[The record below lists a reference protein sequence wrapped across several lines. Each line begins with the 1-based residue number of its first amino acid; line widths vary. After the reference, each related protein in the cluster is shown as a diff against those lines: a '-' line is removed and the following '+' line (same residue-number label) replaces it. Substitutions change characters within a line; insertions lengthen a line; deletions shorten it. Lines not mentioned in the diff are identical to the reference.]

1 MVIYMDKLIGYER
14 DIADNKI
21 LSIQI
26 NLLNECTSKCRSCR
40 KYTWPKDIL
49 NVEDVINVI
58 RYLAINKGL
67 KTVVL
72 SGGDPLLYPK
82 EQLLR
87 IIETC
92 EFFDIK
98 VSMITTLITEDKALL
113 RWLARK
119 LYRIHVSID
128 DVNWQ
133 RYYYIRGVNK
143 FKLVDENVKFIM
155 KIRGQLK
162 QPIRISSTI
171 SKMNYYHTMDLYRYA
186 KDNGCHINF
195 YYVHTFDNLYMD
207 DDCVESF
214 KNDLKHI
221 IKFENEDD
229 NVISNA
235 RSLLYDLI
243 CDEKHTVACRCYVPY
258 ISCVINANGDIY
270 PCCRVFKDNGFY
282 GDQLDLAYGNI
293 CNKQFYELG
302 EEFDKRLGIY
312 PIQGNNECVECGQRY
327 YDLIQH
333 LDRIKNGRRDPL
345 FI

>member
-1 MVIYMDKLIGYER
+1 MDKLIGYER

-40 KYTWPKDIL
+40 KYTWPKDML

-82 EQLLR
+82 EKLLR
-87 IIETC
+87 IIGTC

-113 RWLARK
+113 RWLAKK

-128 DVNWQ
+128 DVNWE

-186 KDNGCHINF
+186 RDNGCHINF
-195 YYVHTFDNLYMD
+195 YYVHTFDNLCMD
-207 DDCVESF
+207 DNCVESF

-235 RSLLYDLI
+235 RLLLYDLI
-243 CDEKHTVACRCYVPY
+243 CDEKHTVTCRCYVPY

-282 GDQLDLAYGNI
+282 DDQLGLAYGNI

-302 EEFDKRLGIY
+302 EEFDKRLGVY
-312 PIQGNNECVECGQRY
+312 PIQNNNECVECGQRY

-333 LDRIKNGRRDPL
+333 LDRIKSGRRDPL

>member
-1 MVIYMDKLIGYER
+1 MDKLIGYER

-40 KYTWPKDIL
+40 KYTWPKDML

-82 EQLLR
+82 EKLLR

-143 FKLVDENVKFIM
+143 FKLVDENIKFIM

-186 KDNGCHINF
+186 RDNGCHINF
-195 YYVHTFDNLYMD
+195 YYVHTFDNLCMD
-207 DDCVESF
+207 DNCVESF

-235 RSLLYDLI
+235 RLLLYDLI
-243 CDEKHTVACRCYVPY
+243 CDEKHTVTCRCYVPY

-282 GDQLDLAYGNI
+282 DDQLGLAYGNI

-302 EEFDKRLGIY
+302 EEFDKRLGVY
-312 PIQGNNECVECGQRY
+312 PIQDNNECVECGQRY

>member
-1 MVIYMDKLIGYER
+1 MDKLIGYER

-40 KYTWPKDIL
+40 KYTWPKDML
-49 NVEDVINVI
+49 NPEDVINVI

-82 EQLLR
+82 EKLLK

-98 VSMITTLITEDKALL
+98 VSMITTLITEDKDLL
-113 RWLARK
+113 KQLAKR

-128 DVNWQ
+128 DVNWE

-186 KDNGCHINF
+186 RDNGCHINF
-195 YYVHTFDNLYMD
+195 YYVHTFDNLCMD
-207 DDCVESF
+207 DNCVESF
-214 KNDLKHI
+214 KNDLEHI

-235 RSLLYDLI
+235 RLLLYDLI

-282 GDQLDLAYGNI
+282 DDQLGLAYGNI
-293 CNKQFYELG
+293 CNKQFYELS
-302 EEFDKRLGIY
+302 EEFDKRLGVY
-312 PIQGNNECVECGQRY
+312 PIQDNNECVECGQRY

-333 LDRIKNGRRDPL
+333 LDRIKSGRRDPL

>member
-1 MVIYMDKLIGYER
+1 MDKLIGYER

-40 KYTWPKDIL
+40 KYTWPKDML

-82 EQLLR
+82 NLLLK

-92 EFFDIK
+92 EFFGVK

-113 RWLARK
+113 RWLAKK

-128 DVNWQ
+128 DVNWE

-186 KDNGCHINF
+186 RDNGCNINF
-195 YYVHTFDNLYMD
+195 YYVHTFDNLCMD
-207 DDCVESF
+207 DNCVESF

-235 RSLLYDLI
+235 RLLLYDLI
-243 CDEKHTVACRCYVPY
+243 CDEKHTVTCRCYVPY

-282 GDQLDLAYGNI
+282 DDQLGLAYGNI

-302 EEFDKRLGIY
+302 EEFDKRLGVY
-312 PIQGNNECVECGQRY
+312 PIQDNNECVECGQRY

-333 LDRIKNGRRDPL
+333 LDRIKSGRRDPL

>member
-1 MVIYMDKLIGYER
+1 MDKLIGYER

-40 KYTWPKDIL
+40 KYTWPKDML

-82 EQLLR
+82 EKLLR

-98 VSMITTLITEDKALL
+98 VSMITTLITEDKYLL
-113 RWLARK
+113 KQLAKR

-143 FKLVDENVKFIM
+143 FKLVDENIKFIM

-186 KDNGCHINF
+186 RDNGCHINF
-195 YYVHTFDNLYMD
+195 YYVHTFDNLCMD
-207 DDCVESF
+207 DNCVESF

-235 RSLLYDLI
+235 RLLLYDLI
-243 CDEKHTVACRCYVPY
+243 CDEKHTVTCRCYVPY

-282 GDQLDLAYGNI
+282 DDQLGLAYGNI

-302 EEFDKRLGIY
+302 EEFDKRLGVY
-312 PIQGNNECVECGQRY
+312 PIQDNNECVECGQRY